1 MPKLKTN
8 KSVKKRLRLTKRGK
22 VVGRRAGKSHLMSGK
37 TGKKRRAMKR
47 RLTLS
52 KVDQKRYARVLM
64 K

>member
-1 MPKLKTN
+1 LKTN

>member
-47 RLTLS
+47 RLTLA
-52 KVDQKRYARVLM
+52 KVDQKRYARALG